1 MKKLKNVI
9 LCVGKIMEQEI
20 EQFFQELAENDRKVQ
35 AEMYTK
41 NSDELSA
48 EFIDF
53 VNKNQ
58 CKIDEGDSDGK

>member
-1 MKKLKNVI
+1 
-9 LCVGKIMEQEI
+9 MEQEI